1 MNIGIIG
8 GQIKD
13 YPLLDHKLNELIEIK
28 GTYLFNIIC
37 GPGSLGELWGKKN
50 GSGIQYFLGDFD
62 NFIKKLDFAIVFQD
76 ENVQFNLVVKKL
88 TNANVSGTVI
98 IRNE

>member
-37 GPGSLGELWGKKN
+37 GPGS
-50 GSGIQYFLGDFD
+50 
-62 NFIKKLDFAIVFQD
+62 
-76 ENVQFNLVVKKL
+76 
-88 TNANVSGTVI
+88 
-98 IRNE
+98 